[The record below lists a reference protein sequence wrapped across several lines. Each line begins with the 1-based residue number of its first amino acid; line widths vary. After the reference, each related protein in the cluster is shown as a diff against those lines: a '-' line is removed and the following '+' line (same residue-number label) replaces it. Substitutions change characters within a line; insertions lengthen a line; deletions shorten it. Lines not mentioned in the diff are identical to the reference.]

1 LLRTEGQRRLDRMA
15 TVMGPASRVRRYLLS
30 VQPSRIPAI
39 AAVARELGMSE
50 RSLRRHLATEG
61 TSYRDVVRSTLET
74 SAGRL
79 LRDPA
84 RTIKQTAVALGFA
97 DAAAFSN
104 AFKRWT
110 GMTPGEY
117 RRAHAKGMS

>member
-1 LLRTEGQRRLDRMA
+1 MHRRNVVTEATGRRR
-15 TVMGPASRVRRYLLS
+15 
-30 VQPSRIPAI
+30 
-39 AAVARELGMSE
+39 
-50 RSLRRHLATEG
+50 
-61 TSYRDVVRSTLET
+61 
-74 SAGRL
+74 
-79 LRDPA
+79 RDPA

-117 RRAHAKGMS
+117 RRAQAKRMS